1 MADVVG
7 QDDEVFGDVER
18 LAGAEENIREQGIHE
33 RVGIATGAV
42 EEEHGIIDVAR
53 CIAVGRAESEVMQ
66 LELGQR
72 LASAETKVGQNSN
85 AVYGGPGNGKRLL
98 RGWRTRGGHG
108 HGLAICRHTEE
119 EHGGNWGQDSAQ
131 VHRDLLK
138 LRV

>member
-1 MADVVG
+1 M
-7 QDDEVFGDVER
+7 
-18 LAGAEENIREQGIHE
+18 
-33 RVGIATGAV
+33 GIATGAV

-98 RGWRTRGGHG
+98 RGGRTRRFYVGP
-108 HGLAICRHTEE
+108 L
-119 EHGGNWGQDSAQ
+119 
-131 VHRDLLK
+131 V
-138 LRV
+138 V